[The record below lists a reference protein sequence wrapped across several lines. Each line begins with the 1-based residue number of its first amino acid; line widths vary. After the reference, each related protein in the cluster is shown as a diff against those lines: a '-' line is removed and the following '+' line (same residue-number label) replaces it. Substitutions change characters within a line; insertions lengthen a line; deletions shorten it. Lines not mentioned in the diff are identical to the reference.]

1 MNGSKISKIVAY
13 VLAPI
18 FALLLILSTLGTKI
32 IDEEINVIQN
42 SNYIWQMA
50 GGLANVTKGV
60 TPLLIP
66 ISVMILIILAVVIID
81 GIGKNKNEDTIKLNW
96 FDEWKLE
103 VVLALSFILFL
114 AGVYILSIGWNSFE
128 NSISI
133 MLSSCGIGI
142 IYVNSIVLLETIVK
156 RIKARMLWKTTL
168 IYAIYKAI
176 KKMIDNRKIMTKLF
190 IYYWGFCI
198 IGFFITLA
206 IPNSTSNNNLFQVVM
221 LAVLGITTFYV
232 LCKKVE
238 ELNKIQMALKSI
250 YDGDTNIELNPN
262 ELKGV
267 LKQMAVYIDDI
278 AGGLSNAIEQSLK
291 SERLKTELI
300 TNVSHDIKTPL
311 TSIINYVDLLKKEKM
326 PNEKA
331 TEYLMILDNKKE
343 LKKVSE
349 GDDVMDKVNEKI
361 CKLSDDEILQGIYVK
376 EEMDFW
382 MKKLDLKYAKEEG
395 KKEANMETARKLLK
409 KGMEIK
415 DIIDITGI
423 TEKQIEILR
432 KSL

>member
-1 MNGSKISKIVAY
+1 MNGAKISKNVAY

-206 IPNSTSNNNLFQVVM
+206 IPNSTSNKNLFQVVM
-221 LAVLGITTFYV
+221 LAALGITTFYV
-232 LCKKVE
+232 LCKK
-238 ELNKIQMALKSI
+238 S
-250 YDGDTNIELNPN
+250 GRT
-262 ELKGV
+262 
-267 LKQMAVYIDDI
+267 
-278 AGGLSNAIEQSLK
+278 
-291 SERLKTELI
+291 
-300 TNVSHDIKTPL
+300 
-311 TSIINYVDLLKKEKM
+311 
-326 PNEKA
+326 
-331 TEYLMILDNKKE
+331 
-343 LKKVSE
+343 
-349 GDDVMDKVNEKI
+349 
-361 CKLSDDEILQGIYVK
+361 
-376 EEMDFW
+376 
-382 MKKLDLKYAKEEG
+382 
-395 KKEANMETARKLLK
+395 
-409 KGMEIK
+409 
-415 DIIDITGI
+415 
-423 TEKQIEILR
+423 
-432 KSL
+432 